1 MTDSLRSA
9 GPLVS
14 ADARRIAIEVVVR
27 IESEGAYAN
36 VLLPRMLAKTELET
50 RDRGLVTELVYGS
63 TRRKRALDHVVDRFL
78 MSDPPPIARA
88 ALRVGAHQLIEM
100 GTPPHAAVSTTVQAT
115 PKRFRGLVNAV
126 LRKVATAASAGIE
139 YPSRAV
145 ALSYP
150 DWIVRR
156 LIEELGEQ
164 RALDALSAMNLPAR
178 SHRREDG
185 YIQDQ
190 SSQQVAA
197 LVPAARGDLVLDLC
211 AAPGGKS
218 TEIAGRGASVVAVD
232 LHPGRAGLIAG
243 NVHRLGYR
251 GQLEDNGVAVV
262 VADGT
267 APPFPPG
274 TFDAVLVDAPCS
286 GLGALRRRPDARWRI
301 KPTDIGVLAALQQR
315 LLESAAPLVAPGGT
329 LVYSVCTLS
338 FAETNEVVTATGA
351 ELAALS
357 FTEQSS
363 SLLVPTVDRDGMF
376 WSVWSRAGGH

>member
-1 MTDSLRSA
+1 M
-9 GPLVS
+9 
-14 ADARRIAIEVVVR
+14 VR
-27 IESEGAYAN
+27 IDSDRAYAN
-36 VLLPRMLAKTELET
+36 VLLPKMLAETELEA

-63 TRRKRALDHVVDRFL
+63 TRRKRALDHVVDRYL
-78 MSDPPPIARA
+78 VADPPPIARA
-88 ALRVGAHQLIEM
+88 ALRIGAHQLIEM
-100 GTPPHAAVSTTVQAT
+100 GTPPHAAVSATVQAT

-139 YPSRAV
+139 YPSQAV

-150 DWIVRR
+150 DWIVAL
-156 LIEELGEQ
+156 LITELGEQ

-185 YIQDQ
+185 YVQDQ

-218 TEIAGRGASVVAVD
+218 TEIAGRGAAVVAVD
-232 LHPGRAGLIAG
+232 LRPGRAGLVAS
-243 NVHRLGYR
+243 NAQRLGCSR
-251 GQLEDNGVAVV
+251 RLEGNGVAVV

-301 KPTDIGVLAALQQR
+301 KPTDISVLAALQR
-315 LLESAAPLVAPGGT
+315 KLLESAAPLVAPGGT
-329 LVYSVCTLS
+329 LVYSVCTLI
-338 FAETNEVVTATGA
+338 FAETAEVVAATGA
-351 ELAALS
+351 ELAALG
-357 FTEQSS
+357 FAGQSS
-363 SLLVPTVDRDGMF
+363 SLLVPTAERDGMF
-376 WSVWSRAGGH
+376 WSVWTRSADR